1 MKKLK
6 DLISNILISIRI
18 KHWIKNGFIFIPLI
32 FVGLLF
38 DKGSFVKVLNTFF
51 VFCLAASSVYLLN
64 DVLDKNKD
72 INHPQKKNRPIA
84 KGEISVSLALV
95 FSVLLLGASV
105 IWSLRLDRGLVAFII
120 VYYVINILYS
130 LVLKNLF
137 LLDAFFVAINYLM
150 RVYAGAYIIRVEVSP
165 WLFLIIFL
173 FSLVVS
179 FGKRKEELGLLNEE
193 AGNHRKTLEFYTED
207 LLNQMIIIASTL
219 TIICYI
225 LYTVAP
231 ETIVKHGSFLVYS
244 APLVLFGFLRYI
256 YLVNQK
262 KMGSP
267 VEVVLKDKPIFATVV
282 LWIIVMVLLMYF
294 IK

>member
-1 MKKLK
+1 MNKFPRIIRNL
-6 DLISNILISIRI
+6 LVSMRI

-38 DKGSFVKVLNTFF
+38 DQTSFLKVLNTFF
-51 VFCLAASSVYLLN
+51 IFCLAASSVYLLN

-72 INHPQKKNRPIA
+72 INHPTKKNRPIA
-84 KGEISVSLALV
+84 RGDLSISIALV
-95 FSVLLLGASV
+95 FSFILLGASV
-105 IWSLRLDRGLVAFII
+105 AWALILDKGLIAFIVI
-120 VYYVINILYS
+120 YYVINILYS

-150 RVYAGAYIIRVEVSP
+150 RVYAGAYIIKVEVSP

-179 FGKRKEELGLLNEE
+179 FGKRKEELGLLDTE
-193 AGNHRKTLEFYTED
+193 AKNHRVTLEFYTED
-207 LLNQMIIIASTL
+207 LLNQMIIITSTL

-231 ETIVKHGSFLVYS
+231 ETIIKHGQHLVYTT
-244 APLVLFGFLRYI
+244 PFVVFGFLRYL

-267 VEVVLKDKPIFATVV
+267 VEVFFKDKTIFITVA
-282 LWIIVMVLLMYF
+282 LWVIVIIFLIYF